1 VRQSPLSP
9 CRFGFV
15 DALTTMYGC
24 MAGFHR
30 SLGRA
35 ARGGQVLE
43 QGDVVAAVVPGL
55 PGLAIANATV
65 YREAESLGAALPEL
79 GRAYEETGVGRSMVW
94 AAPADEDAHE
104 LLGRA
109 GYVRYAE
116 APAMAL
122 ELARLP
128 AEDDPLDEWS
138 DAPEPWELARV
149 VERSYG
155 LEDGSVTQAI
165 DGWLS
170 SATAYVARQQG
181 RPVACLT
188 LLREGADAGVFLVG
202 TVPEARGQG
211 LARRLLQRALH
222 DAREHGATV
231 STLQSSRLGYP
242 VYQRLGYRELCRL
255 GMWERGR

>member
-1 VRQSPLSP
+1 
-9 CRFGFV
+9 V
-15 DALTTMYGC
+15 DALATMYDC

-43 QGDVVAAVVPGL
+43 QADVVAAIVPGL

-65 YREAESLGAALPEL
+65 YREAASLRAALPEL
-79 GRAYEETGVGRSMVW
+79 CRAYEETGVGRSMVW
-94 AAPADEDAHE
+94 AAPEDEEAHE
-104 LLGRA
+104 LLLGA

-122 ELARLP
+122 ELDRLP

-138 DAPEPWELARV
+138 DAPAPAELAQV
-149 VERSYG
+149 VERSFG
-155 LEDGSVTQAI
+155 LEDGAVSEAL
-165 DGWLS
+165 DGWLG
-170 SATAYVARQQG
+170 SATAYVARLAG

-188 LLREGADAGVFLVG
+188 LLREGPDAGVFLVG

-211 LARRLLQRALH
+211 LARRLLLRALL
-222 DAREHGATV
+222 DARAAGATV
-231 STLQSSRLGYP
+231 STLQSSLLGYP
-242 VYQRLGYRELCRL
+242 VYRRLGYRELGRL
-255 GMWERGR
+255 GMWERGT